1 MSVKVLLELC
11 KDENG
16 DLALGK
22 MLGDDH
28 EVQPLGGLNFILSC
42 ILRVAA
48 EYSTWPW
55 WLGRLLFLR
64 KLLDE
69 YVTEFQLASDISLPV
84 QMDAVGVLMNDRV
97 QDMSCDTGEVYQDNL
112 TRLMSVLKFTMQ
124 AVNCSHSRVSKLAII
139 ILISCTSLALH
150 CAPAS
155 RYIAKVVSKLNPAQ
169 RSALKHKMNLSPS
182 SNTVPISLQEREG
195 IESQLSEESPSLT
208 STNRD
213 SAIGSLS
220 SLPSDYET
228 ENLSDSD
235 LQSMEDT
242 LERPHS
248 MLLSPCLSPSKE
260 ISLDWSR
267 SFEDSPRMPPVRFV
281 VGKKCQ
287 DIIEQEEAE
296 AVAKAMAVSSQY
308 PVPSKIESLDTG
320 DEMVIVFTQPDVSHF
335 TRPVWFF
342 VFGFSC
348 HLYIMLTRS
357 IATESCL
364 PFYLCVF
371 STCIQSG

>member
-1 MSVKVLLELC
+1 
-11 KDENG
+11 
-16 DLALGK
+16 

-28 EVQPLGGLNFILSC
+28 VVQPLGGLNFILSC

-69 YVTEFQLASDISLPV
+69 YVAEFQLASDVSLPV
-84 QMDAVGVLMNDRV
+84 QMDTVGVLMNDRV

-124 AVNCSHSRVSKLAII
+124 AVNCPHSRVSKLAII
-139 ILISCTSLALH
+139 ILISCSSLALH

-169 RSALKHKMNLSPS
+169 HSALKRKMHLTPS

-220 SLPSDYET
+220 SLPNSDYET
-228 ENLSDSD
+228 ENLSDSE

-267 SFEDSPRMPPVRFV
+267 SFEDSPRMPPVRFA

-320 DEMVIVFTQPDVSHF
+320 DEMVIVFAQPDVSHF

-342 VFGFSC
+342 VFVFSC
-348 HLYIMLTRS
+348 HYFIHYAYKRHFNLIMFAFPPL
-357 IATESCL
+357 
-364 PFYLCVF
+364 
-371 STCIQSG
+371 CIQYLYPVGLSSHHGSDN